1 MAIVVGLVYG
11 LKERDIVGSFL
22 SGAGD
27 LISVSLVIAVS
38 RDISVIMSTTGLDM
52 YILENASKALEGTSS
67 FLFTGLAYLVYLL
80 LSFLIPSSSG
90 LATVSM
96 PIMGPLTQSLG
107 LAPEVMV
114 CVLSGACAL
123 INGITPTSGVL
134 MGGIS
139 ISRIEFSTWVKYI
152 WKVLLAML
160 LVHVVILSVAMVI
173 F

>member
-1 MAIVVGLVYG
+1 MFTKLIKLEMRAAARILVP
-11 LKERDIVGSFL
+11 
-22 SGAGD
+22 
-27 LISVSLVIAVS
+27 
-38 RDISVIMSTTGLDM
+38 
-52 YILENASKALEGTSS
+52 
-67 FLFTGLAYLVYLL
+67 VYLAA
-80 LSFLIPSSSG
+80 
-90 LATVSM
+90 LA
-96 PIMGPLTQSLG
+96 
-107 LAPEVMV
+107 
-114 CVLSGACAL
+114 LSGACAL

>member
-1 MAIVVGLVYG
+1 
-11 LKERDIVGSFL
+11 
-22 SGAGD
+22 
-27 LISVSLVIAVS
+27 
-38 RDISVIMSTTGLDM
+38 
-52 YILENASKALEGTSS
+52 
-67 FLFTGLAYLVYLL
+67 
-80 LSFLIPSSSG
+80 
-90 LATVSM
+90 M

-160 LVHVVILSVAMVI
+160 LVHVVILSVALVV

>member
-1 MAIVVGLVYG
+1 
-11 LKERDIVGSFL
+11 
-22 SGAGD
+22 
-27 LISVSLVIAVS
+27 
-38 RDISVIMSTTGLDM
+38 
-52 YILENASKALEGTSS
+52 
-67 FLFTGLAYLVYLL
+67 
-80 LSFLIPSSSG
+80 
-90 LATVSM
+90 
-96 PIMGPLTQSLG
+96 MGPLTQNLG

-160 LVHVVILSVAMVI
+160 LVHVVILSVALVI
-173 F
+173 FYKASYLSPSAKFLPHMEKQALYAKPCVQRLFFCFCTVLCTACRAGRKRDARRLAYSAHALRKSPAAVAKARPLLYA